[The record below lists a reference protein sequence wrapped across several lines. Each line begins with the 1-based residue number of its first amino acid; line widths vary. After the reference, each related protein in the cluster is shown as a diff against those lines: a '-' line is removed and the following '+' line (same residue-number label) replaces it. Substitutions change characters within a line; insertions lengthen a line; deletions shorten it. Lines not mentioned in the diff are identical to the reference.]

1 MITIE
6 RIIAFIMQAMAEDL
20 AVSVF
25 KDQIEVW
32 NSNKNIICSFTISQ
46 IDVKIRTDKGETTI
60 EITEPDYHKLL
71 VLKDNIKKYKEDKAL
86 EEFNNFFKEDNKPTD
101 INNLDDEED

>member
-20 AVSVF
+20 TISVF
-25 KDQIEVW
+25 SDQIEVW
-32 NSNKNIICSFTISQ
+32 SSDKNTVCSFTISQ
-46 IDVKIRTDKGETTI
+46 NNVKVKTNKGEVI
-60 EITEPDYHKLL
+60 VEITDPDYHKLL
-71 VLKDNIKKYKEDKAL
+71 VLKDNIKKYREDKAL
-86 EEFNNFFKEDNKPTD
+86 DEFNNFFKEDNKPTD